1 MTLIAMIGCNTN
13 KSADD
18 NADVNPDPKETV
30 DAQNEHETF
39 NPIDSE
45 VIDNLN
51 TQIIAL
57 EVTTIEQ
64 VVNLYKPKEESTE
77 GNYSYTISH
86 EAIDEQTVEATLI
99 EAGLLDDSVEG
110 VKSVIRINQA
120 GKVLKVT
127 SIKENYRCYRGH
139 KDWSAEKCM

>member
-1 MTLIAMIGCNTN
+1 MTLIALISCNTN

-18 NADVNPDPKETV
+18 NADAKPNPNETV

-39 NPIDSE
+39 NPIASE

-51 TQIIAL
+51 KQIIAM

-64 VVNLYKPKEESTE
+64 VVNLYRPNEESTE
-77 GNYSYTISH
+77 GNYSYTISYK
-86 EAIDEQTVEATLI
+86 AIDEQTVEATLI

-110 VKSVIRINQA
+110 VKSVIRIKKDN
-120 GKVLKVT
+120 KILKVT

-139 KDWSAEKCM
+139 KNWSAERCM